1 VPPVA
6 LLSRPGSSFER
17 FAPICVT
24 PCQSVCG
31 ISARAAPLARIRLND
46 TSRGIDY
53 IAVDGASHPLIGI
66 RPMPDQLDRATPTL
80 PLIRKAIQLL
90 ESTLLI
96 LIAVFAVVAVGQ
108 EVYEIVQGMRVSL
121 KDLLLMFIYVE
132 VLAMVGVYY
141 ESKKIPITL
150 PLFIAITALARLLI
164 LQGKDQP
171 PANLLYESGAILIL
185 ALACAV
191 ITYRP
196 GRKIGGS

>member
-1 VPPVA
+1 
-6 LLSRPGSSFER
+6 
-17 FAPICVT
+17 
-24 PCQSVCG
+24 
-31 ISARAAPLARIRLND
+31 
-46 TSRGIDY
+46 
-53 IAVDGASHPLIGI
+53 
-66 RPMPDQLDRATPTL
+66 MPDQPTRATPTL
-80 PLIRKAIQLL
+80 SLIRKAIHFLENALL
-90 ESTLLI
+90 MV
-96 LIAVFAVVAVGQ
+96 IAVFTVIAVTQ
-108 EVYEIVQGMRVSL
+108 EVYRIVIGLQVEL

-196 GRKIGGS
+196 GRKPLGGE